1 MLPQRLAIERTG
13 EGRFT
18 PWSRRYSPSPPCS
31 ATATTGPQDLISF
44 TGNLLQL
51 RQFFGKKCTE
61 HSEKNCQRYN
71 KPKARRIGHGVVGQ
85 MVTALVLLLL
95 TQSPTLSLRS
105 TPTRSPPTSTSTPW
119 LTITLAPCSTLTLA
133 RPITTVTVAREDG
146 KHTQVYKVVLA
157 IERILYRQKERH
169 HWA

>member
-105 TPTRSPPTSTSTPW
+105 TPTRSPPTSTP
-119 LTITLAPCSTLTLA
+119 TISLAPCSTLTPA
-133 RPITTVTVAREDG
+133 RPTTAVTLVPEDG
-146 KHTQVYKVVLA
+146 KQGHISKVGGCL
-157 IERILYRQKERH
+157 LMF
-169 HWA
+169 